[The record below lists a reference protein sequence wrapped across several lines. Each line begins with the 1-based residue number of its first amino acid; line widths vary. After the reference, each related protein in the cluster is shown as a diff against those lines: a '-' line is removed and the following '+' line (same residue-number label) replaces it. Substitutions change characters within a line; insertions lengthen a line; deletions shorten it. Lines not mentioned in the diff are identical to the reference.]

1 MISPPSGTRIY
12 VSCTPSDMRK
22 GMHGLS
28 GEVSNVLRL
37 DPYSKHLFVFRSR
50 RGDYVKM
57 LYWDGSGMC
66 LFAKRLERG
75 RFVWPPIV
83 DGCMDL
89 SPAQLSILLEGMDWR
104 RTIQPELPRRPVF
117 V

>member
-1 MISPPSGTRIY
+1 
-12 VSCTPSDMRK
+12 MRK

-28 GEVSNVLRL
+28 GEVSTVLGL

-50 RGDYVKM
+50 RGDYVKI
-57 LYWDGSGMC
+57 LYWDGAGVC

-104 RTIQPELPRRPVF
+104 RTIQPEAARQPVF